1 MQDQERKMKAAA
13 KRLFD
18 DQKVDVVVG
27 FRKGSLP
34 NSSRPYFARSAAD
47 AEHLVWNGFC
57 TANLA
62 AFLPKLFE
70 KPARPKD
77 GYKPP
82 RIAVIAKGCDGRSVS
97 GLIKEN
103 QVPRS
108 NLIVIGVPCHGM
120 VTSNKGA
127 KAKKEEVAR
136 ACQECVSP
144 TVKDADI
151 TIDGEGRKPAK
162 TAYARVKAFAGK
174 SSEERWKAFV
184 KEISKCIRCNACRE
198 ACPNCYC
205 KTCFADQRKPSWVS
219 PANELSETI
228 VFHMGRMFHQAGRCV
243 ECDACVNACPMGI
256 DLRLFT
262 QKLAQDA
269 LDLFG
274 STPGIAGDEV
284 PMLNTFAQDDS
295 QCFITDPEEK

>member
-18 DQKVDVVVG
+18 DKKVDVVVG
-27 FRKGSLP
+27 FRRGSLP

-47 AEHLVWNGFC
+47 VEHLVWNGFC

-62 AFLPKLFE
+62 AFLPSLFE

-82 RIAVIAKGCDGRSVS
+82 HIAIIAKGCDSRSVS
-97 GLIKEN
+97 GLVKEN
-103 QVPRS
+103 QVPKA
-108 NLIVIGVPCHGM
+108 NLIVIGMPCSGM
-120 VTSNKGA
+120 AASNKGA
-127 KAKKEEVAR
+127 KPKKEEVAR

-144 TVKDADI
+144 TVTNADI
-151 TIDGEGRKPAK
+151 TIAGESRKPAK
-162 TAYARVKAFAGK
+162 PGYERVKAFARK

-243 ECDACVNACPMGI
+243 ACDACVNACPMGI
-256 DLRLFT
+256 DLRRFT
-262 QKLAQDA
+262 QKLVCDAQE
-269 LDLFG
+269 LFG
-274 STPGIAGDEV
+274 SVPGTAGDEV